1 LQASNAQPCDIL
13 ALAFRPGL
21 VLTSLGTVIGL
32 AASLVVTHLMSSLL
46 FAVSA
51 IDPLTFVTHPCAAW
65 HSDGGHL
72 LDPRKARD
80 KHFSRRNAAL
90 LM

>member
-51 IDPLTFVTHPCAAW
+51 IDPLTFVTIPVLLGIVTVAAC
-65 HSDGGHL
+65 SI
-72 LDPRKARD
+72 PARRATNI
-80 KHFSRRNAAL
+80 SPVETLRY
-90 LM
+90 